1 MASTR
6 SFLSCDP
13 CTKKEIE
20 INLKYLLNGAT
31 GKFRTKK
38 LRLEKNQDSWIAQEL
53 RTDIAVNTLKFTSNR
68 ILGILVGVEEVLVNP
83 N

>member
-1 MASTR
+1 MHK
-6 SFLSCDP
+6 
-13 CTKKEIE
+13 KKEKE

-38 LRLEKNQDSWIAQEL
+38 IRLEKKQDSWIAKEL
-53 RTDIAVNTLKFTSNR
+53 RTDVAVNTLKFTSNR